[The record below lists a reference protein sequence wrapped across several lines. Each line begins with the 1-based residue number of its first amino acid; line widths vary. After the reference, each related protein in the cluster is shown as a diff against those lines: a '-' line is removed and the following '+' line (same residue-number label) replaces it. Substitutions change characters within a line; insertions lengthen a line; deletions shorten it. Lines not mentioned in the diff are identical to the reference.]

1 MRSFASAAVVTSAKP
16 APSAIRYWVTMS
28 VHSLRPA
35 ALRWLGGFGRVL
47 PGKVVSSIGISS
59 NFRRFGPIAGVI
71 CQLAGHYP
79 KARGNSPLQ
88 PLYIY
93 SFLTQLGRTRAR
105 PRGIGRKNSYPP
117 RAFFTEHRRQ
127 DPVRPHP
134 RPEPR
139 PITFLT
145 CVSERSWAA
154 RGIYATV
161 AVCPRDAAQVT
172 RQISAAA
179 DNCMT
184 NRR

>member
-1 MRSFASAAVVTSAKP
+1 
-16 APSAIRYWVTMS
+16 IRYWVTMS

-117 RAFFTEHRRQ
+117 PPGPFSPSIGGKILSGRTKDQNIARLHSSKAFISEPWRQSVFIPPSPFARAMRR
-127 DPVRPHP
+127 R
-134 RPEPR
+134 
-139 PITFLT
+139 
-145 CVSERSWAA
+145 
-154 RGIYATV
+154 
-161 AVCPRDAAQVT
+161 
-172 RQISAAA
+172 
-179 DNCMT
+179 
-184 NRR
+184 